1 MSSKDRS
8 RDVRRCDDGTVD
20 EGMIVERPCRSLLW
34 RHTPLALK
42 RLVPHVRIVTDPKTL
57 SLLKAEAARRK
68 QIAGRSCK
76 AAGRSH
82 AQ

>member
-1 MSSKDRS
+1 MSNKDRS
-8 RDVRRCDDGTVD
+8 RDVHRCDEVD
-20 EGMIVERPCRSLLW
+20 NGMIVERPCRSPLW
-34 RHTPLALK
+34 HHAPLALN

-68 QIAGRSCK
+68 QIAGRNCK
-76 AAGRSH
+76 ATGRRH

>member
-1 MSSKDRS
+1 MSNKGHS
-8 RDVRRCDDGTVD
+8 RDVCRCDDGPVHD
-20 EGMIVERPCRSLLW
+20 GMMVEWLCRSPLW
-34 RHTPLALK
+34 RHAPLALK
-42 RLVPHVRIVTDPKTL
+42 KLIPHVRILTDPKTL

-76 AAGRSH
+76 ATGRRH

>member
-1 MSSKDRS
+1 MSNNDRS
-8 RDVRRCDDGTVD
+8 RDVRRCDEVD
-20 EGMIVERPCRSLLW
+20 DGMIVERPRRSPLW
-34 RHTPLALK
+34 RHASLALN
-42 RLVPHVRIVTDPKTL
+42 RVVPHVRIVTDPKTL